1 MSTLRDLTSSKVM
14 DYENGFYWFAGQK
27 RFAKLFAHFEVFKK
41 ISNRENPVH
50 STQVLSVIGQIY
62 SI

>member
-1 MSTLRDLTSSKVM
+1 M